1 MDTLI
6 KQLTTTIENRD
17 GITHEEAVGKAL
29 REIVLSGLS
38 RSGFLKEC
46 PYLSGFDLYRKDLK
60 SFSMCFLYQ
69 NDSENFQI
77 GTYLPFVNIELE
89 AAGSA
94 DAVCDAENR
103 FSVEYDGVLL
113 SALVFRHSFDLKPV
127 YSYQQQ
133 PIPYE
138 LRAISAML
146 EGIRAEIEKDFE
158 IEQAFVDHQRI
169 AKKNPA
175 KSSGKKK
182 KQANETSEK
191 WVQPSLF
198 DF

>member
-6 KQLTTTIENRD
+6 KQLTTKIETRD
-17 GITHEEAVGKAL
+17 GITHEEAAAKAL

-46 PYLSGFDLYRKDLK
+46 PYLSGFDLYEKDSK

-77 GTYLPFVNIELE
+77 EAYLPFVNIELE
-89 AAGSA
+89 AAGA
-94 DAVCDAENR
+94 VDVVCDSENR
-103 FSVEYDGVLL
+103 FSVEYDGVLFT
-113 SALVFRHSFDLKPV
+113 AFIFKHSFDLTPI

-146 EGIRAEIEKDFE
+146 EGNRAEVEKDFE
-158 IEQAFVDHQRI
+158 IERAFVEHQRMT
-169 AKKNPA
+169 KKNPA

-182 KQANETSEK
+182 KQAKETNDK